1 MATAGAIR
9 RRTLTL
15 VTIPFAH
22 GPSLGTPLL
31 LSPGFGKGNR
41 CRDPPPDSGG
51 DSLLTERIQGSLSDL
66 AFIIPIFKP
75 NLLCDDRHK
84 SSQPRILGRARV
96 ESTLRAL
103 HFLEF
108 QSFKIIKHRED
119 QNSRSAPLPAG
130 ESIRNNLHLCKNNA
144 THQWH
149 RGPYKA
155 MLELSVSRGASI

>member
-75 NLLCDDRHK
+75 NYYAMTDISLANREYLVELAWRAPYERCTFLNFKASK
-84 SSQPRILGRARV
+84 SSNI
-96 ESTLRAL
+96 E
-103 HFLEF
+103 
-108 QSFKIIKHRED
+108 KIRTVV
-119 QNSRSAPLPAG
+119 RPP
-130 ESIRNNLHLCKNNA
+130 
-144 THQWH
+144 
-149 RGPYKA
+149 
-155 MLELSVSRGASI
+155 